1 MPEQLVIPKHESWKM
16 FDAISAKYD
25 VLNRILSLGQDVRWR
40 NLLKRHLPATSEQM
54 LLDIATGTADVIIT
68 LVEDNPKVKM
78 AFGVDMAREMLKI
91 GQSKVDKKALTSKIV
106 LQHGDAQ
113 ALGFMDNTFDCVTI
127 AFGIRNIPDLRQALL
142 EMCRVSKKGGR
153 VLILEFSLPANP
165 ILRAGHW
172 MYLQW
177 FVPAVGFLCSGNWK
191 AYKYLN
197 QTIESFPY
205 GERFCKILKQFGF
218 TNVHA
223 YPLMGGVATIYAGD
237 KS

>member
-1 MPEQLVIPKHESWKM
+1 MPENLVIPKNESWKM

-25 VLNRILSLGQDVRWR
+25 FLNRVLSLGQDVRWR
-40 NLLKRHLPATSEQM
+40 QLLKKYLPPASEQM
-54 LLDIATGTADVIIT
+54 LLDIATGTADVAIT
-68 LVEDNPKVKM
+68 LTEHNPQVKM
-78 AFGVDMAREMLKI
+78 TFGVDMAREMLKI
-91 GQSKVDKKALTSKIV
+91 GQGKIDRKKLTGKII

-113 ALGFMDNTFDCVTI
+113 ALSFMDDTFDCVTI
-127 AFGIRNIPDLRQALL
+127 AFGIRNIPDLRLALL
-142 EMCRVSKKGGR
+142 EMYRVTKKGGR

-165 ILRAGHW
+165 VLRWGHW

-177 FVPAVGFLCSGNWK
+177 VVPAVGFLFSGNWK

-205 GERFCKILKQFGF
+205 GDRFCKILIQFGF
-218 TNVHA
+218 TNVTA

-237 KS
+237 KI